1 MLTGIVTGP
10 LGTLSQTLNQIVTVS
25 TTSTTAGGDT
35 KNKNSSKVQD
45 AAKKVK
51 ADVLAIGQAADKKN
65 AEACTKQASSASQDL
80 KTLLEIAFE

>member
-1 MLTGIVTGP
+1 M
-10 LGTLSQTLNQIVTVS
+10 SQTLNQIVTVS
-25 TTSTTAGGDT
+25 TTTGD
-35 KNKNSSKVQD
+35 KNNNKKNALKVQD

-65 AEACTKQASSASQDL
+65 AEACTKQASLASQDL